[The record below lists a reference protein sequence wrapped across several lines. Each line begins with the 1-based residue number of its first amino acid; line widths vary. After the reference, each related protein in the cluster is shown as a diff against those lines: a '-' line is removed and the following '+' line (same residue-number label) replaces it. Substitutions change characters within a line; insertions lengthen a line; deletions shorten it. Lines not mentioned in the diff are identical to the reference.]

1 MSPSLSAA
9 FRLRFLS
16 FLGLHRDSRVYA
28 AFIFRVNRSTINRR
42 LTKGDGRRADT
53 RRKKSDEVDL
63 VGTWKLSR
71 DRTWQASQ
79 KNANSTTKK
88 NKSLLENFARKSQTI
103 AKWLKNNDT
112 RYVSLAH
119 LRQQVR
125 ETHVCLHARA
135 PFHIFLSPVIV
146 FLSFTSTFFFFAC
159 SLVLFFSFILVC
171 IRSKPSVSFSF
182 LSFYRFSSSG
192 SPRVS
197 ASFTKKGARREAR
210 GEKRYYFFF
219 YKYRDRVPCDRHRPR
234 SLSKKNCSRT
244 QRNGSRAAPT
254 SSGFLSRRLRGWPR
268 GHAGCTASSGPIGGP
283 RAP

>member
-1 MSPSLSAA
+1 M
-9 FRLRFLS
+9 
-16 FLGLHRDSRVYA
+16 V
-28 AFIFRVNRSTINRR
+28 T
-42 LTKGDGRRADT
+42 DT
-53 RRKKSDEVDL
+53 RRKKSDEVDF

-79 KNANSTTKK
+79 KNAKSTTKI
-88 NKSLLENFARKSQTI
+88 NKFLLENFVRKSQTI
-103 AKWLKNNDT
+103 TKWLKNNDT

-119 LRQQVR
+119 LRRQVR

-146 FLSFTSTFFFFAC
+146 FLSFTSTFFFLLALLFRF
-159 SLVLFFSFILVC
+159 SRLSWFVFDRSRRYRFLFFFLFT
-171 IRSKPSVSFSF
+171 VSRQVG
-182 LSFYRFSSSG
+182 LPA
-192 SPRVS
+192 SPRVLQ
-197 ASFTKKGARREAR
+197 KKGRGARREER
-210 GEKRYYFFF
+210 NVIFFFLF

-254 SSGFLSRRLRGWPR
+254 SSGSLSRRLRGWPR

>member
-1 MSPSLSAA
+1 M
-9 FRLRFLS
+9 
-16 FLGLHRDSRVYA
+16 V
-28 AFIFRVNRSTINRR
+28 
-42 LTKGDGRRADT
+42 ADT

-146 FLSFTSTFFFFAC
+146 FLSFTSTFFFLLALLSYF
-159 SLVLFFSFILVC
+159 SRLSWFVFDRSRRYRFLFFF
-171 IRSKPSVSFSF
+171 
-182 LSFYRFSSSG
+182 SFYRFSSSG

>member
-1 MSPSLSAA
+1 M
-9 FRLRFLS
+9 
-16 FLGLHRDSRVYA
+16 V
-28 AFIFRVNRSTINRR
+28 
-42 LTKGDGRRADT
+42 ADT

-171 IRSKPSVSFSF
+171 IRSKPSVSFPLFFFF
-182 LSFYRFSSSG
+182 LPFLVKWV
-192 SPRVS
+192 SPRLRE
-197 ASFTKKGARREAR
+197 FYKKRGEARGARRETLLF
-210 GEKRYYFFF
+210 FFF